1 MSSLDIYCAACGAAN
16 TADKT
21 ICFACGHDLSEV
33 EPDEVLLHER
43 YRVLA
48 VVGQGGFARVYRAED
63 TLEGRIVAI
72 KAIHLKALSAQEM
85 IDATDTYN
93 RELRFGALLN
103 HPALPKIYDSFTDQH
118 NWYIVAEFIDGQ
130 TLEEYM
136 QRLPGQRVHV
146 HEVIA
151 LGAEVCEALAYLHS
165 QQPPVIFRDIK
176 PDNIMRTSTG
186 RIYLIDFGIARQL
199 RPRSKRDTQVLGSPG
214 YAAPEQYGK
223 AQTNERSDIYS
234 LGATLRALLTGKNPL
249 DAQDEDLEQLKTT
262 SPGLAAL
269 LTQMLALDPA
279 RRPASAEAVKQQLRS
294 IGRGRD
300 VSLLYTANKVA
311 PPVPNALKLVA
322 RKKAHPIWQR
332 MVVAVGILCTLGSL
346 VGNPSFFSSVQH
358 IFQAGDGSIGTT
370 HTLPARAARQTLAL
384 GIGSGKIQLDP
395 TQVMDTQTTRME
407 EALYGGLVQL
417 DDTTHVQPQLAA
429 SWQES
434 QDGRAWTFH
443 LRPNLKFS
451 DGSPLTS
458 QDVAFSLDRA
468 LDPAQ
473 GSPLASTYL
482 GDLQNADLRLSGR
495 VPTLIGTSILMLDP
509 TTIMLKTSGSI
520 AFLPAMLTAPCALI
534 LEKSLVMRYG
544 ARFVDHL
551 SEGGASGPFKFAR
564 RTSSN
569 TIDLVPN
576 PYYYG
581 PKPQLTT
588 LSFAF
593 FDSSASSYKAYLADQ
608 VAMTEIPSSRLG
620 EVNNADDFHAASQLW
635 VTYYAMNYLVKP
647 FDNLHI
653 RQAFALALDKQLI
666 ADVVQKKSVV
676 ATNHIIPAGEDGFN
690 PKLVGPRGVTSLH
703 DDPVSAQQ
711 LLRTGLVEEG
721 LVSSDQ
727 LPPITFS
734 YENTP
739 QARDEATM
747 AQEMWQNVLGI
758 KVHLQPLSI
767 SELLNREQ
775 ASANN
780 PHGLQL
786 WRLSWSADYPDPQD
800 WTTLQFG
807 LNAPDNTVNYAQNN
821 SASAAKQREVQ
832 QMLQEADRQADHA
845 RRIQLYQYAEQ
856 SLVNDVARIP
866 LYQAQDNY
874 LLKPGV
880 NGYTINAMGTIPAD
894 DWSHIYITE

>member
-16 TADKT
+16 TPDKT
-21 ICFACGHDLSEV
+21 MCFACGHDLSEV

-43 YRVLA
+43 YRVMA

-63 TLEGRIVAI
+63 TLEERIVAI
-72 KAIHLKALSAQEM
+72 KAINLKALSAQEI

-93 RELRFGALLN
+93 REIRFGALLN
-103 HPALPKIYDSFTDQH
+103 HPTLPRIYDSFTDQH
-118 NWYIVAEFIDGQ
+118 NWYIVAEFVDGQ

-136 QRLPGQRVHV
+136 LNLPDQRVPIN
-146 HEVIA
+146 EVIT
-151 LGAEVCEALAYLHS
+151 LGIAVCEALAYLHA

-176 PDNIMRTSTG
+176 PDNIMRTRAG
-186 RIYLIDFGIARQL
+186 RIYLIDFGIARQF
-199 RPRSKRDTQVLGSPG
+199 RPRSRRDTQVLGSPG

-249 DAQDEDLEQLKTT
+249 NAEDEDLEQVKTT
-262 SPGLAAL
+262 SPELAAM

-279 RRPASAEAVKQQLRS
+279 QRPASAVAVKQRFRS
-294 IGRGRD
+294 MARET
-300 VSLLYTANKVA
+300 LPLYAVRSAA
-311 PPVPNALKLVA
+311 PSVPRSPARVV

-332 MVVAVGILCTLGSL
+332 TVLAVAILCSLGSL
-346 VGNPSFFSSVQH
+346 IGNPGFFSSVQH
-358 IFQAGDGSIGTT
+358 IFHQEVSTGTT
-370 HTLPARAARQTLAL
+370 YSLPVRAAEQTLAL
-384 GIGSGKIQLDP
+384 GVNNGSGTLQLDP
-395 TQVMDTQTTRME
+395 TQVIDTQTTQIE

-417 DDTTHVQPQLAA
+417 DKTTNVQPQLAA

-468 LDPAQ
+468 LDPAL
-473 GSPLASTYL
+473 GSPSALTYL
-482 GDLQNADLRLSGR
+482 GDLQNAALRTSGK
-495 VPTLIGTSILMLDP
+495 VPTLIGTSILMVDP
-509 TTIMLKTSGSI
+509 TTIVLKTAGSI
-520 AFLPAMLTAPCALI
+520 AFLPSLLTAPCALI
-534 LEKSLVMRYG
+534 LEKSLVTRYG

-551 SEGGASGPFKFAR
+551 HEGGASGPFKFAR
-564 RTSSN
+564 RPDSH

-588 LSFAF
+588 LSFDLF
-593 FDSSASSYKAYLADQ
+593 ENSTSSYNAYLTNQ
-608 VAMTEIPSSRLG
+608 VAMTEVPPSRLS
-620 EVNNADDFHAASQLW
+620 EVNSADDFHEASQLW
-635 VTYYAMNYLVKP
+635 MTYYTMNYLVKP
-647 FDNLHI
+647 FDNLNI

-666 ADVVQKKSVV
+666 ADVIQKRSVI
-676 ATNHIIPAGEDGFN
+676 ATNHIIPAGQDGFN
-690 PKLVGPRGVTSLH
+690 PTLVGPTGVISLH
-703 DDPVSAQQ
+703 GDPARAQQ
-711 LLRTGLVEEG
+711 LLRRGLAEEG
-721 LVSSDQ
+721 LVSSEQ

-739 QARDEATM
+739 QARDEAKI

-758 KVHLQPLSI
+758 KVRLQPLSVV
-767 SELLNREQ
+767 ELLDREQ
-775 ASANN
+775 ASVNN
-780 PHGLQL
+780 PHGLQF
-786 WRLSWSADYPDPQD
+786 WRSSWAADYPDPQN

-807 LNAPDNTVNYAQNN
+807 PNSPENTINYAQNN
-821 SASAAKQREVQ
+821 SASAEKQREVQ
-832 QMLQEADRQADHA
+832 QMLQEADQQPDHA
-845 RRIQLYQYAEQ
+845 KRIQLYQYAEQ
-856 SLVNDVARIP
+856 ALVNDVAWVP
-866 LYQAQDNY
+866 LYQEQDNY

-880 NGYTINAMGTIPAD
+880 NGYTINAMGAIPAD
-894 DWSHIYITE
+894 AWSNIYITE